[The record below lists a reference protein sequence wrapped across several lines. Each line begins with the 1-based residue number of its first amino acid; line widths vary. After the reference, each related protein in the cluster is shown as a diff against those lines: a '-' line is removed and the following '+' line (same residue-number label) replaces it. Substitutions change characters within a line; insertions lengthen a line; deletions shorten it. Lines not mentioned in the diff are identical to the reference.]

1 MGISGLLPLLKTIH
15 RTVHLSEYS
24 GQAIGVDAY
33 VWLHKGAF
41 ACAFD
46 LCQDIPTTRYVDYC
60 MNKIRQLQSHN
71 IWPVIVFDG
80 DRLPMK
86 MRTEDDRHKRREETR
101 AKGVELLRNGNRDK
115 AQECFQMCVDVTP
128 QMAHELIKKLR
139 ENNIEYIVAP
149 YEADAQLTYLNQL
162 GDISAIITEDSDL
175 LVFGCTHVIFKL
187 DHQGNGTAIR
197 HQDISTIKEMR
208 GWSASKI
215 RHMCILSGCDYLE
228 SPVGIGIKKALA
240 LLGKSEVTTLIKT
253 WKAWGKAANS
263 PKLPP
268 DYYRRFMLADFVF
281 QHQRVYDPLQGVLV
295 PLTPF
300 ASDLVLSAELSLLI
314 GPDLPKQ
321 LAVAIAIG
329 DTDPISKTPFTL
341 PIGDSLKMNRQR
353 STPQIPPILLHPSN
367 PSLAEENYWPGHDE
381 NSNPNDSGLP
391 RTPATSI
398 QVAIHKPKNIVVVS
412 DTTNC
417 TPLAVKSRVIPSA
430 LLDRSA
436 GASCTMPLSQNP
448 SNSVSDKAERF
459 ASVTSKPL
467 PLIITHKLST
477 KPFKLSDMCVKR
489 PLASSN
495 SAHDGD
501 SDALTNHI
509 PGLSGRFLDQNLRG
523 KSHISTTP
531 NKSTPEKHLADVGLG
546 LDGVGQ
552 LASRDSTGRSERCNV
567 SRVLHLPSASS
578 ASRHRVAAGL
588 PRQSTG
594 AVSKYF
600 AVGGSQKTV
609 EADTRLLKSHGMLH
623 QPTVTPGR
631 LSLLRHTGS
640 MTHLGGHTAV
650 LDVEDRSTAAPKSVS
665 LPCVI
670 PKGIVASVPVRLPA
684 KSGSVDR
691 LPLDASV
698 SLESVFGYRPSPTTK
713 RRLGTGRISS
723 SMSTAPGTPSTLKSL
738 R

>member
-430 LLDRSA
+430 LLDRFA

-448 SNSVSDKAERF
+448 SNSWE
-459 ASVTSKPL
+459 
-467 PLIITHKLST
+467 
-477 KPFKLSDMCVKR
+477 
-489 PLASSN
+489 
-495 SAHDGD
+495 
-501 SDALTNHI
+501 
-509 PGLSGRFLDQNLRG
+509 FLDQNLRG

>member
-430 LLDRSA
+430 LLDRFA

-448 SNSVSDKAERF
+448 SNSVSDKAERS
-459 ASVTSKPL
+459 ASATSKPP
-467 PLIITHKLST
+467 PLITTHKLST

-509 PGLSGRFLDQNLRG
+509 PGLSGKFLDQNLRG